1 MNSTNPLGLR
11 AKWLNQMGSPKTHS
25 VWGQLWKMIYSDLS
39 LRTIGLITEIEPNCP
54 LNNPMVRR
62 LAIEGYAPLQALG
75 IRRLWSERR
84 DDISLRRIL
93 LDMKRNIAVFTR
105 KNYLAWSGLPYN
117 IPRFTGEEL
126 SRIPVSPLPG
136 SAFVSPDS
144 PLMVTMRTSQA
155 HEQFDRL
162 SKTRPADRK
171 PSDYIPKRLFEV
183 LENHVQSS
191 GIGKVINWSHQYVA
205 HAGDPDHSTWKDLN
219 ATWGDIESSQRTL
232 AQVAQ
237 IISGMVLNGPFSATL
252 VPTSQYDRFE
262 FLENAIAPETLKK
275 AHEKRAKL
283 ENDRN
288 FWVMGEDLLK
298 VVSWGESAS
307 P

>member
-1 MNSTNPLGLR
+1 MMNSSNPLELR
-11 AKWLNQMGSPKTHS
+11 AKWINLMGNPKTHS
-25 VWGQLWKMIYSDLS
+25 VWGQLWKMIYSDLNY
-39 LRTIGLITEIEPNCP
+39 RTIGIITKLDPCCP

-62 LAIEGYAPLQALG
+62 LVTDGWIPLQVLG
-75 IRRLWSERR
+75 IRRLWSERK
-84 DDISLRRIL
+84 DDISVRRII
-93 LDMKRNIAVFTR
+93 LDMKQNIAVFTR
-105 KNYLAWSGLPYN
+105 ENYLAWSGLPYY
-117 IPRFTGEEL
+117 IPRFSEEEQ
-126 SRIPVSPLPG
+126 SRIPVPLPG

-144 PLMVTMRTSQA
+144 PFMVTKRITTA

-162 SKTRPADRK
+162 SKTSPVDRK
-171 PSDYIPKRLFEV
+171 PSDHIPKRLFEV
-183 LENHVQSS
+183 LEKHVQSS
-191 GIGKVINWSHQYVA
+191 GIGKVVNWSHQYVA
-205 HAGDPDHSTWKDLN
+205 HAGDPDHSSWKDPN

-252 VPTSQYDRFE
+252 VPASQYDRFE

-275 AHEKRAKL
+275 AHEERAKL

-298 VVSWGESAS
+298 VISW
-307 P
+307 

>member
-1 MNSTNPLGLR
+1 MSPSGPLDLR
-11 AKWLNQMGSPKTHS
+11 AKWLNQMGNPKTHS
-25 VWGQLWKMIYSDLS
+25 VWGQLWKMIYSDLN

-75 IRRLWSERR
+75 IRRLWSERG

-93 LDMKRNIAVFTR
+93 FDMKRNIAVFTR
-105 KNYLAWSGLPYN
+105 KNYLDWSGLPYN
-117 IPRFTGEEL
+117 MPRFTDEEL

-144 PLMVTMRTSQA
+144 PLMVTMRISQA

-162 SKTRPADRK
+162 SKTSPVDRN
-171 PSDYIPKRLFEV
+171 PSDHIPKRLFEV

-191 GIGKVINWSHQYVA
+191 GIGKVINWCHQYVA
-205 HAGDPDHSTWKDLN
+205 HAGDPDHSIWKDLN
-219 ATWGDIESSQRTL
+219 PTWGDIESSQRTL

-237 IISGMVLNGPFSATL
+237 ILSGFVLNGPASAQL
-252 VPTSQYDRFE
+252 VPTAQYDRFE
-262 FLENAIAPETLKK
+262 YLEKVVDRETLQK
-275 AHEKRAKL
+275 AHMKRAEL
-283 ENDRN
+283 EDNRN
-288 FWVMGEDLLK
+288 SWIMGDLLG
-298 VVSWGESAS
+298 VICW
-307 P
+307 